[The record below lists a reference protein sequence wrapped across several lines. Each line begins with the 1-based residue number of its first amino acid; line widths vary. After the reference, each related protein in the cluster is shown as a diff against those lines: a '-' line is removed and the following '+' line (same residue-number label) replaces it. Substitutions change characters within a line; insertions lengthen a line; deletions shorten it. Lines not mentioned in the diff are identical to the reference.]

1 MSDPR
6 SISFCCENTSRFI
19 PPGAL
24 HPAGALKAMKCHV
37 KVHAR
42 PGPSL
47 LIADV
52 SLIYGFEM
60 EPWRAMGSPMKAS
73 EMPKM

>member
-1 MSDPR
+1 MRDPR
-6 SISFCCENTSRFI
+6 SISFCCENTLKFI
-19 PPGAL
+19 PPVAL
-24 HPAGALKAMKCHV
+24 HPGGALKAMKCHV

-52 SLIYGFEM
+52 SLVCSFET
-60 EPWRAMGSPMKAS
+60 EP
-73 EMPKM
+73 

>member
-6 SISFCCENTSRFI
+6 SVSFCCENTSRFI
-19 PPGAL
+19 PPGVL
-24 HPAGALKAMKCHV
+24 HPAGALKAVKCHV

-60 EPWRAMGSPMKAS
+60 EPQRAMDSVVKVS